1 MRKGLV
7 AAAALP
13 LLLAGCGG
21 SDKPDN
27 AEVAPQ
33 VEAVIKDK
41 LNAEPGLPG
50 DVLSVAC
57 AKRSQGRNEYKCL
70 IKAGNI
76 PGQSSACTG
85 TFGATAT
92 VDLSSGSVL
101 YQVDDFDQ
109 NPPSYSAAC
118 TGAGT

>member
-1 MRKGLV
+1 MRKGL

-21 SDKPDN
+21 SSDKAGN

-57 AKRSQGRNEYKCL
+57 AKRSQGSNEYKCL

-76 PGQSSACTG
+76 PGHPAL
-85 TFGATAT
+85 
-92 VDLSSGSVL
+92 VPERSG
-101 YQVDDFDQ
+101 Q
-109 NPPSYSAAC
+109 PPPLI
-118 TGAGT
+118 